1 MAEQKKF
8 VPFVS
13 SETNMAE
20 FTLRA
25 LIIGL
30 IKEEFLCRAMKPSP
44 SLANKA

>member
-1 MAEQKKF
+1 MSEQKKF

-20 FTLRA
+20 FTVRA

-30 IKEEFLCRAMKPSP
+30 IMSVVLVPLMRI
-44 SLANKA
+44 

>member
-1 MAEQKKF
+1 MTESKKF

-13 SETNMAE
+13 SETNMKE

-30 IKEEFLCRAMKPSP
+30 VMSEIGRAHV
-44 SLANKA
+44 